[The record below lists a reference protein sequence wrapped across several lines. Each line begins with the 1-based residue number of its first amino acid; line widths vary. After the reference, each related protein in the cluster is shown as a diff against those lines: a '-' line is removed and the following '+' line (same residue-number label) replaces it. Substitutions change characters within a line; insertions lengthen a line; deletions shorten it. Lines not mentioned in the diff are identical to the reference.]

1 LRTFA
6 FVVVIACLVA
16 AACSG
21 AGDTAADGEGE
32 QAGGASR
39 GTQIDPADLEPDPL
53 PDPGV
58 AAGTC
63 KIVTYTP
70 ATAREAQ
77 RGELC
82 RPASN
87 QRNVAVM
94 VVHGGSGIG
103 GGFEGMRSWANR
115 LVAEG
120 YVVFLPNYHL
130 FEPGSSGPV
139 FPLPEQNIKAAV
151 QYIRGTARA
160 TGVSRRNIVVQGMS
174 AGARV
179 GAVTYTTPNDDWFA
193 GLELWSDIP
202 DTVNGFI
209 GFYHPY
215 DGSMQYSSQYYGG
228 SDDSS
233 SAAVRER
240 WDKADALANAD
251 DAEGP
256 ALFITGSRD
265 WNLIVDQQNAFADAL
280 RRNDLNA
287 STVVITGGSHGF
299 DTGSASR
306 LSRLGEEAATEVL
319 RWLNDNFP
327 QDPPREAQTAD
338 IDLATAPNRS
348 GEPPTTFETRRRA
361 SNSGGSSSTTKP
373 STASSTSSSSAST
386 TTSAESTTTTTDS
399 SSTSSSSTT
408 TSQATGD

>member
-1 LRTFA
+1 VTTVL
-6 FVVVIACLVA
+6 IA

-21 AGDTAADGEGE
+21 SSDTTADGQGE

-53 PDPGV
+53 PDPEV
-58 AAGTC
+58 EPGTC

-70 ATAREAQ
+70 TTAREAQ

-82 RPASN
+82 RPATN

-120 YVVFLPNYHL
+120 YVAFLPDYHL
-130 FEPGSSGPV
+130 FEPGASGPV
-139 FPLPEQNIKAAV
+139 FPWPEQNIKAAV
-151 QYIRGTARA
+151 QYLRGTARA
-160 TGVSRRNIVVQGMS
+160 IGVSRHNIVVQGMS

-179 GAVTYTTPNDDWFA
+179 AAVAYTTPNDGWFA
-193 GLELWSDIP
+193 GPELWPDIS
-202 DTVNGFI
+202 DTVNGFV

-215 DGSMQYSSQYYGG
+215 DGSMQYSTQYYGG
-228 SDDSS
+228 PDDS
-233 SAAVRER
+233 ANGAIRER

-251 DAEGP
+251 DADGP

-280 RRNDLNA
+280 RRDHLEA
-287 STVVITGGSHGF
+287 KTVVITGGSHGF
-299 DTGSASR
+299 DTGTVSR
-306 LSRLGEEAATEVL
+306 LSRLGEQAATEVL

-338 IDLATAPNRS
+338 VDLATAPNRS
-348 GEPPTTFETRRRA
+348 GEPPTTFDTRRR
-361 SNSGGSSSTTKP
+361 STSSGSTSTTKP
-373 STASSTSSSSAST
+373 SSSSSTSSSSSST
-386 TTSAESTTTTTDS
+386 TTSSESTTTTTDS
-399 SSTSSSSTT
+399 SSTSSSTT
-408 TSQATGD
+408 TSEAPGD